1 LPAIVLRRELQCAA
15 PPRAL
20 FALLGD
26 TARLYR
32 ALGQPA
38 LAPTPVASEDG
49 ARLELRPLARR
60 GPAFT
65 ELPPE
70 WTAPTQLCLRR
81 AMKDG
86 PIEGTQLR
94 FSLTPL
100 LSGTKL
106 AIELS
111 MTPRVPALSP
121 VLHIYAQIVLWHLS
135 RTLAQLDADLL
146 RGANRLLKPPLLNE
160 PALSRA
166 QAAVT
171 ARLDTAEREHAAR
184 LVSYLRGLDAL
195 EVEALAPAAVATAL
209 ELAPEAALRLLLVA
223 SGHGL
228 LALSWDVVCPSCRL
242 PAVRLAQLREL
253 PQTTRCG
260 LCDIAFGVD
269 LAANVEVTFRPAA
282 ALRPFPAGTYS
293 GPGPSQ
299 LPHVLTQLVLQPES
313 RITLP
318 APTEPGDYAVV
329 ARGGLRGQL
338 RVSTL
343 GPQKAELTIG
353 AQGGAQVG
361 AQISAMGPQG
371 EGPKPTI
378 PPATV
383 EVAVGGTLE
392 ISHTLPAAR
401 HVTIERTERE
411 TDAVFAHEVTAHPL
425 FREHLGDQLLAPG
438 VALTV
443 PPLTLWL
450 GELAGTTEICAQLG
464 DGPAYALVESHRH
477 KLRACIEH
485 EGGALIRAD
494 RDSTCAV
501 FRDPLAAARAGA
513 AAQLAVAELRS
524 ERPELQSLSLRI
536 GLYSGP
542 CALLSQNGRL
552 DYYGVPVLVA
562 ARLLREAHPGDVV
575 LPGDLGER
583 AAAELGASV
592 RLGPRFSLAI
602 KGLPLPISIARLTRG
617 ETAPATADMSSVIH
631 VPSPPSPSSPSPPSP
646 PSPPPAP
653 SPSTSGATR
662 PV

>member
-1 LPAIVLRRELQCAA
+1 MPAIVLRRELQCAA

-38 LAPTPVASEDG
+38 LAPAPVASADG

-70 WTAPTQLCLRR
+70 WTVPTQLCLRR
-81 AMKDG
+81 AMKQG

-94 FSLTPL
+94 FALTPL
-100 LSGTKL
+100 LSGTRL

-111 MTPRVPALSP
+111 MTPRVPALAP
-121 VLHIYAQIVLWHLS
+121 VLHIYAQVVLWHLS
-135 RTLAQLDADLL
+135 RTVAQADAELL
-146 RGANRLLKPPLLNE
+146 RGTNRLLKPPLLSE

-166 QAAVT
+166 QAEVA
-171 ARLDTAEREHAAR
+171 ARLDATEREHVAR
-184 LVSYLRGLDAL
+184 LTSYLRGLDAL
-195 EVEALAPAAVATAL
+195 EVEALAPTQVATAL
-209 ELAPEAALRLLLVA
+209 ELAPEATLRLLLLA
-223 SGHGL
+223 AGHGL
-228 LALSWDVVCPSCRL
+228 LSLCWDVTCPSCRL
-242 PAVRLAQLREL
+242 PTARLWQLREL
-253 PQTTRCG
+253 PVATRCE
-260 LCDIAFGVD
+260 LCDIGFAVD
-269 LAANVEVTFRPAA
+269 LATNVEVTFRPSA
-282 ALRPFPAGTYS
+282 ALRPVPAGAYS

-299 LPHVLTQLVLQPES
+299 LPHVLTQLVLKPES
-313 RITLP
+313 RISLP

-329 ARGGLRGQL
+329 VRGGLRGQL

-343 GPQKAELTIG
+343 GPQKAELT
-353 AQGGAQVG
+353 VG
-361 AQISAMGPQG
+361 AGDAGAAAAGDDGRPGIW
-371 EGPKPTI
+371 
-378 PPATV
+378 PASV

-392 ISHTLPAAR
+392 ISHNLSPAR
-401 HVTIERTERE
+401 HLTIERTERR
-411 TDAVFAHEVTAHPL
+411 TDAVLAHEVTAHPL
-425 FREHLGDQLLAPG
+425 FREHLPDQLLAPG
-438 VALTV
+438 VAMAV

-450 GELAGTTEICAQLG
+450 SELAGTTEICAQLG
-464 DGPAYALVESHRH
+464 DGPTYARVESHRH
-477 KLRACIEH
+477 KLRACIER

-494 RDSTCAV
+494 RDGACAV

-513 AAQLAVAELRS
+513 AAQLAVAELRE
-524 ERPELQSLSLRI
+524 ERPELQPLSLRV

-542 CALLSQNGRL
+542 CALLTQNGRL
-552 DYYGVPVLVA
+552 DYYGVPLLVA

-592 RLGPRFSLAI
+592 RLGPRFSLAV
-602 KGLPLPISIARLTRG
+602 KGLPLPISIARLTRV
-617 ETAPATADMSSVIH
+617 EPAPVAADASAVAVAAAPLPPAPPAEPAAPA
-631 VPSPPSPSSPSPPSP
+631 PPPPPSPSS
-646 PSPPPAP
+646 
-653 SPSTSGATR
+653 SGATR

>member
-1 LPAIVLRRELQCAA
+1 MPAIVLRRELQCAA

-32 ALGQPA
+32 ALGQPP
-38 LAPTPVASEDG
+38 LAPAPVASADG
-49 ARLELRPLARR
+49 ARLELRPLSRR

-70 WTAPTQLCLRR
+70 WTVPTQLCLRR
-81 AMKDG
+81 AMKEG

-94 FSLTPL
+94 FALTPL

-111 MTPRVPALSP
+111 MTPRVPALAP
-121 VLHIYAQIVLWHLS
+121 VLHIYAQVVLWHLS
-135 RTLAQLDADLL
+135 RTVAQADAELL
-146 RGANRLLKPPLLNE
+146 RGANRLLKPPLLGE
-160 PALSRA
+160 PALQRA
-166 QAAVT
+166 QAEVS
-171 ARLDTAEREHAAR
+171 ARLDAAEREHVAR
-184 LVSYLRGLDAL
+184 LIGYLRGLDAL
-195 EVEALAPAAVATAL
+195 EVEALAPTQVATAL
-209 ELAPEAALRLLLVA
+209 ELEPEATLRLLLTA
-223 SGHGL
+223 AGHGL
-228 LALSWDVVCPSCRL
+228 FSLSWDVTCPSCRL
-242 PAVRLAQLREL
+242 PTARLAQLREL
-253 PQTTRCG
+253 PVTTRCE
-260 LCDIAFGVD
+260 LCDLGFAVD
-269 LAANVEVTFRPAA
+269 LSTHVEVTFRPSPS
-282 ALRPFPAGTYS
+282 LRPVPAGAYS

-329 ARGGLRGQL
+329 VRGGLRGQL

-343 GPQKAELTIG
+343 GPQKAELT
-353 AQGGAQVG
+353 VG
-361 AQISAMGPQG
+361 AGAGDGSQPAAGPG
-371 EGPKPTI
+371 I
-378 PPATV
+378 WPASV

-392 ISHTLPAAR
+392 ISHTLSPAR
-401 HVTIERTERE
+401 HLTIERTERR
-411 TDAVFAHEVTAHPL
+411 TGAVLAHEVTAHPL

-438 VALTV
+438 VAMAV
-443 PPLTLWL
+443 PPVTLWL
-450 GELAGTTEICAQLG
+450 SELAGTAEICAQLG

-494 RDSTCAV
+494 RDGCCAV

-513 AAQLAVAELRS
+513 AAQHAVAELRG
-524 ERPELQSLSLRI
+524 ERTELQPLSLRV

-542 CALLSQNGRL
+542 CALLTQNGRL
-552 DYYGVPVLVA
+552 DYYGVPLLVA

-583 AAAELGASV
+583 AAAELGARV
-592 RLGPRFSLAI
+592 RLGPRFSLAV
-602 KGLPLPISIARLTRG
+602 KGLPQPISIARLTRV
-617 ETAPATADMSSVIH
+617 EPAPVAADASAIAVTAAPSPPAPPA
-631 VPSPPSPSSPSPPSP
+631 PPSPSS
-646 PSPPPAP
+646 
-653 SPSTSGATR
+653 SGATR

>member
-1 LPAIVLRRELQCAA
+1 MAAIVLRRELQCAA

-38 LAPTPVASEDG
+38 LAPAPVASEDG

-70 WTAPTQLCLRR
+70 WTVPTQLCLRR
-81 AMKDG
+81 AMKEG

-94 FSLTPL
+94 FALTPL

-135 RTLAQLDADLL
+135 RTLAQADADLL
-146 RGANRLLKPPLLNE
+146 RGANRLLKPPLLSE
-160 PALSRA
+160 PALQRA
-166 QAAVT
+166 QAEVT
-171 ARLDTAEREHAAR
+171 AHLDAAERDHAAR
-184 LVSYLRGLDAL
+184 LISYLRGLDAL
-195 EVEALAPAAVATAL
+195 EVEALAPATVATAL
-209 ELAPEAALRLLLVA
+209 ELAPEAVLRLLLVA

-228 LALSWDVVCPSCRL
+228 LSLSWDVTCPSCRL
-242 PAVRLAQLREL
+242 PTARLGQLREL
-253 PQTTRCG
+253 PVTTRCA
-260 LCDIAFGVD
+260 LCDIGFAVD
-269 LAANVEVTFRPAA
+269 LATNVEVTFRPAA
-282 ALRPFPAGTYS
+282 ALRPVPAGAYS

-299 LPHVLTQLVLQPES
+299 LPHVLTQLVLQPQS

-329 ARGGLRGQL
+329 VRGGLRGRL

-343 GPQKAELTIG
+343 GPQKAELT
-353 AQGGAQVG
+353 VG
-361 AQISAMGPQG
+361 AGAANEDGGRPAIS
-371 EGPKPTI
+371 
-378 PPATV
+378 PASV

-392 ISHTLPAAR
+392 ISHNLAPAR
-401 HVTIERTERE
+401 HLTIERTERK
-411 TDAVFAHEVTAHPL
+411 TDAVLAHEVTAHPL

-438 VALTV
+438 VTMAV

-464 DGPAYALVESHRH
+464 DGPTYALVESHRH

-494 RDSTCAV
+494 RDGTCAV

-513 AAQLAVAELRS
+513 AAQHAVAELRG
-524 ERPELQSLSLRI
+524 ERAELQPLSLRI

-542 CALLSQNGRL
+542 CALLTQNGRL
-552 DYYGVPVLVA
+552 DYYGVPLLVA
-562 ARLLREAHPGDVV
+562 ARLLREAHAGDVV

-592 RLGPRFSLAI
+592 RLGPRFSLAV
-602 KGLPLPISIARLTRG
+602 KGLPQPISIARLTRI
-617 ETAPATADMSSVIH
+617 EPAPVAADISAVA
-631 VPSPPSPSSPSPPSP
+631 VPAAPSPPAPPAPPSPSS
-646 PSPPPAP
+646 
-653 SPSTSGATR
+653 SGATR